1 MEKIILDAAV
11 ENIETATRFVEGEL
25 QKYNSLNIGQ
35 IAVAIDELF
44 GNIAKYAY
52 KDGAGKVEVQVE
64 VTGETPVAAVTFIDS
79 GIPYNPLKKA
89 DPDITLS
96 AKERSI
102 GGLGIYIVKKTM
114 DEILYDYRDGKNV
127 VTIRK
132 KL

>member
-64 VTGETPVAAVTFIDS
+64 VTGEPPVAVVTFIDS

-114 DEILYDYRDGKNV
+114 DEIWYDYRDGKNV

>member
-114 DEILYDYRDGKNV
+114 DEIWYDYRDGKNV

>member
-25 QKYNSLNIGQ
+25 KKYDSPNIGQ

-52 KDGAGKVEVQVE
+52 KDAAGKVEVQVE
-64 VTGETPVAAVTFIDS
+64 VTGDPPVAAVTFIDS

-114 DEILYDYRDGKNV
+114 DEIWYDYRDGKNI

>member
-1 MEKIILDAAV
+1 MEKIIQDAAV

-64 VTGETPVAAVTFIDS
+64 VTGEPPVAAVTFIDS

-114 DEILYDYRDGKNV
+114 DEIWYDYRDGKNV

>member
-64 VTGETPVAAVTFIDS
+64 VTGEPPVAAVTFKY
-79 GIPYNPLKKA
+79 GT
-89 DPDITLS
+89 ITVTGRMLS
-96 AKERSI
+96 RS
-102 GGLGIYIVKKTM
+102 
-114 DEILYDYRDGKNV
+114 GKNCE
-127 VTIRK
+127 K
-132 KL
+132 

>member
-52 KDGAGKVEVQVE
+52 KDKAGKVEVE
-64 VTGETPVAAVTFIDS
+64 VTGEPPVAAVTFIDS

-114 DEILYDYRDGKNV
+114 DEIWYDYRDGKNV